1 MKILF
6 FIDSFDGG
14 GAARLISMIANGLS
28 HRGHKVFI
36 ASDFNRPVKYNLNT
50 DIERL
55 SWYPKDYSSKNVFSR
70 IFSVLKRGRSIINL
84 VKPDIAIS
92 SIPHIVFLSKLCAI
106 GTHIPFVFADMT
118 SYARKDSRFS
128 HFVRYHFYKLADAI
142 TVQTENDMKIIGE
155 RFPQMHVINNPL
167 SYDFY
172 YSQTERDK
180 TILSIGHT
188 KEWHIKGM
196 DILIRAFAKV
206 ASKYPDWDV
215 EIAGGTTEDSIQ
227 YLEGLIK
234 EENIEGRI
242 KFIGFQDHIEKKM
255 QVASIFA
262 LPSRIEGFSISLT
275 EAISQGCPAVA
286 FKIHGV
292 ISDVTGNGHGTLLVD
307 DESEEQFSQQLDLL
321 ISDKELR
328 QNLASDGQKYIEKYR
343 LDNIID
349 EWEKLLVKVT
359 HQIQ

>member
-28 HRGHKVFI
+28 NHGHKVFI

-50 DIERL
+50 SIERL
-55 SWYPKDYSSKNVFSR
+55 SWYPRDYSSKNVFFKL
-70 IFSVLKRGRSIINL
+70 FSILKRGRLIIKQ
-84 VKPDIAIS
+84 VEPDIAIS

-118 SYARKDSRFS
+118 SYARKDSSFS
-128 HFVRYHFYKLADAI
+128 HFIRYHFYKLADAI
-142 TVQTENDMKIIGE
+142 TVQTENDMKIIGK

-172 YSQTERDK
+172 YSRDERDK
-180 TILSIGHT
+180 IILSIGHT

-206 ASKYPDWDV
+206 ASNYPDWNV
-215 EIAGGTTEDSIQ
+215 EIAGGTTEDSIH
-227 YLEGLIK
+227 YLEGIIK
-234 EENIEGRI
+234 EEQIEGRI

-255 QVASIFA
+255 QAASIFA
-262 LPSRIEGFSISLT
+262 LSSRIEGFSISLT

-292 ISDVTGNGHGTLLVD
+292 ITDVTGNGHGVLLVE
-307 DESEEQFSQQLDLL
+307 DESEEQFSQQLSLL
-321 ISDKELR
+321 MSDKELR
-328 QNLASDGQKYIEKYR
+328 RELASDGQKYIEKYR
-343 LDNIID
+343 LDNIIIK
-349 EWEKLLVKVT
+349 WEELLERVIY
-359 HQIQ
+359 Q